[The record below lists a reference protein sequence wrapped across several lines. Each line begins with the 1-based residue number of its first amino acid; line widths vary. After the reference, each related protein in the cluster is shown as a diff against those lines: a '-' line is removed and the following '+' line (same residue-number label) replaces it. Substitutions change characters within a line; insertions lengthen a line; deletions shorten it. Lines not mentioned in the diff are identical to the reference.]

1 MIKTKSGYRVSN
13 SDYVDVIYYVQKIV
27 FIMYDLGFIR
37 TIFVEDKL
45 FIKKK
50 LFDYLSSKIN
60 FQSLGYCGSL

>member
-45 FIKKK
+45 LIKKK

-60 FQSLGYCGSL
+60 FQSLGYCGS

>member
-50 LFDYLSSKIN
+50 TF
-60 FQSLGYCGSL
+60 